1 MNEALVLLVLVWAA
15 LLIPAAIRS
24 RAASPHATVGGF
36 ERAMDVLRSQ
46 PQTVAGSGAGAS
58 GDPAGD
64 RDLAPIASSAPSSA
78 QSSAHMARGE
88 HPVIVQRR
96 TWFIRALAAT
106 GVALLLAL
114 VAGGWLW
121 YLAGLATVL
130 TAGYTFVLRRL
141 KLQRDAARE
150 VVRELDLT
158 DRDPVLRERVGYGDD
173 ALEVER
179 EPVAVG
185 GSAGGA
191 GWHGGSGSVR
201 LRRWDG

>member
-46 PQTVAGSGAGAS
+46 PQTFAASDVDTSGAPAADRELAS
-58 GDPAGD
+58 V
-64 RDLAPIASSAPSSA
+64 ASSTAPSPQA
-78 QSSAHMARGE
+78 ARGE
-88 HPVIVQRR
+88 DPVIVQRR

-106 GVALLLAL
+106 GVVLLLAL

-121 YLAGLATVL
+121 YLAGLVVAL
-130 TAGYTFVLRRL
+130 TAGYTVVLRHL

-158 DRDPVLRERVGYGDD
+158 DRDPVLRERVGRGDD

-185 GSAGGA
+185 GSAGG
-191 GWHGGSGSVR
+191 GWSSGSGAVR

>member
-46 PQTVAGSGAGAS
+46 PQTIAASDADAS
-58 GDPAGD
+58 GDRAAD
-64 RDLAPIASSAPSSA
+64 RDRGPAVSSPQVTRA
-78 QSSAHMARGE
+78 E
-88 HPVIVQRR
+88 DPVIVQRR
-96 TWFIRALAAT
+96 TWFVRALAAT
-106 GVALLLAL
+106 GVALLLAI

-121 YLAGLATVL
+121 YLAGLVTVL
-130 TAGYTFVLRRL
+130 TAGYTVVLRHL

-158 DRDPVLRERVGYGDD
+158 DPDPVLRERVGRGDD

-191 GWHGGSGSVR
+191 DWGGGAGSVR

>member
-46 PQTVAGSGAGAS
+46 PQADAPSDAPSDVGGSGELAGGSA
-58 GDPAGD
+58 
-64 RDLAPIASSAPSSA
+64 RSS
-78 QSSAHMARGE
+78 QVARAE
-88 HPVIVQRR
+88 DPVIVQRR

-106 GVALLLAL
+106 GVALLLAI

-121 YLAGLATVL
+121 YLAGLVTVL
-130 TAGYTFVLRRL
+130 TAGYTVVLRHL
-141 KLQRDAARE
+141 KLQRDAARQ

-158 DRDPVLRERVGYGDD
+158 DRDPVLRERIGSGDD

-185 GSAGGA
+185 GPAGGPDW
-191 GWHGGSGSVR
+191 GGGSGSVR